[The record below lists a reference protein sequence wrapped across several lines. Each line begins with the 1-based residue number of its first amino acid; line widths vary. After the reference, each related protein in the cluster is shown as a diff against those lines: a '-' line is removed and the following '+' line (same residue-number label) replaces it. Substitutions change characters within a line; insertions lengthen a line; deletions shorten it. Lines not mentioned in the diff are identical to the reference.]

1 MVNITL
7 GELQDKIGNN
17 NFVTSSV
24 AVEDQSVVS
33 HVGVRVR
40 SSGIQ
45 WYFSAHVVVD
55 DTEAYE

>member
-24 AVEDQSVVS
+24 AVKDQPVVS

-40 SSGIQ
+40 RSGIQ
-45 WYFSAHVVVD
+45 WYFSVYMVVD